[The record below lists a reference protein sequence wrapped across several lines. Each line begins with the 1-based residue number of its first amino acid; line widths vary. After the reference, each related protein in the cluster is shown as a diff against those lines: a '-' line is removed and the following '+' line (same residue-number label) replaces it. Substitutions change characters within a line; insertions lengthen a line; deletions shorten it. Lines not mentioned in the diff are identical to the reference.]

1 MKRTIIT
8 SIVLLLTSILMPS
21 KAQYVLWGIKPA
33 YDNMVQCA
41 DNLFIVTNANKVGV
55 INGSGKVIV
64 PIEAD
69 QITGF
74 YQGYA
79 LAIQHKGGKNL
90 VMGIVSAD
98 GQFTK
103 MSTDCY
109 AIPSVDFCSEG
120 FLAVEFPDGKRGYMR
135 TDGSIAHAFDKK
147 ITNLLP
153 FSEGFAVVG
162 SGTNSQLV
170 DKNFTPVQITIGGG
184 YIYGIFSVYRGVA
197 LVYDDDT
204 HFYEFDTRTGR
215 AKSIGGIKAD
225 RLQFDYLGAA
235 QTGRPQTVVYDPI
248 RTKDA
253 SSVIKTQKQNGK
265 YGYEKSGNSFIPYQ
279 FDEADAFYGNHAIV
293 KQNGKYGLLALHDGN
308 GAFAATPANNG
319 KINTKGKK
327 LSHKFSLNKPSK
339 LGGDIQVNVISNG
352 NLIPAKAVGGE
363 YEFTADATSSGKQ
376 NFDVEVSDN
385 GLKLWQGSLS
395 YQYGSKINQQTIERT
410 DTTPEIIPPK
420 HKKCNTC
427 GMTIDKCPYQG
438 HHPIQPEKIQALRLS
453 VTVNNNTADK
463 DNRCYVTISISNPN
477 SSSVTTTVNIDGK
490 GLEKVSRSISIPAGG
505 SNSVKTYITV
515 KKAGKYSVKA
525 KETKT
530 GQKASKDVQL
540 RPRD

>member
-1 MKRTIIT
+1 M
-8 SIVLLLTSILMPS
+8 LLLTCLLMPI

-55 INGSGKVIV
+55 IEGSGKVIV

-90 VMGIVSAD
+90 VMGLVSAD
-98 GQFTK
+98 GQYTK
-103 MSTDCY
+103 MGTECY

-120 FLAVEFPDGKRGYMR
+120 FLAVEFPDGKRGYMH
-135 TDGSIAHAFDKK
+135 TDGSVAHAFDKK

-215 AKSIGGIKAD
+215 AKSTGGIKAE

-253 SSVIKTQKQNGK
+253 SSVIKAQKQNGK

-279 FDEADAFYGNHAIV
+279 FDEAGAFYGNHAIV

-319 KINTKGKK
+319 KINTKGQK
-327 LSHKFSLNKPSK
+327 LSHKFSLNKPSE

-352 NLIPAKAVGGE
+352 NTIPAKEVGGQ

-376 NFDVEVSDN
+376 NFNVVVSDN
-385 GLKLWQGSLS
+385 GLKLWQGTLA
-395 YQYGSKINQQTIERT
+395 YQYGEKNDGPIINKPINDTIP
-410 DTTPEIIPPK
+410 DPTPKKPEPK
-420 HKKCNTC
+420 KPEPKP
-427 GMTIDKCPYQG
+427 DKL
-438 HHPIQPEKIQALRLS
+438 QALRLS
-453 VTVNNNTADK
+453 VGVNNNTADK
-463 DNRCYVTISISNPN
+463 DNRCYVTVSISNPN
-477 SSSVTTTVNIDGK
+477 STVVSTTINVEGK
-490 GLEKVSRSISIPAGG
+490 GLEKVSRSISIPAHG
-505 SNSVKTYITV
+505 SNSVRTYFTV

-525 KETKT
+525 KETRT
-530 GQKASKDVQL
+530 GASTQLKDIQL